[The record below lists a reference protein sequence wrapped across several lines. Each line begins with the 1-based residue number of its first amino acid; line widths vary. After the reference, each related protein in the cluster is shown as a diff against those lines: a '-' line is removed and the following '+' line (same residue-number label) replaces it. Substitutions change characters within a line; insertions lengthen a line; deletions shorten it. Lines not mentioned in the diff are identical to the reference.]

1 MPAVQSCSCIMFM
14 YIIYMIENFQKQ
26 NVSKVLKFLLL
37 DQHLLVRAAHLYTCA
52 KADPEPAHRA
62 RAPPFEKKMGVC
74 FCKF

>member
-37 DQHLLVRAAHLYTCA
+37 DQHLLVRAAHLYTYKYA

-62 RAPPFEKKMGVC
+62 RAPPFEKKNWGL
-74 FCKF
+74 FL